1 MRFRVPGYYKQFT
14 CIADRCIDNCCFGGW
29 QIDIDK
35 ETIDYYDTVQG
46 DFGDRLKKYVDKEAG
61 CFTLN
66 NGQCP
71 FLLENNLCEIYKEL
85 GPEHM
90 GLVCTQFPRF
100 TEYYGNI
107 KETGIGMACE
117 EAARIILNDS
127 TPFILEETDIDEE
140 EIWGEYDSSLGQS
153 LFILRD
159 KIMSMLDDTSLSLSD
174 KLCVILDKCDYL
186 QNLINNNN
194 YDEIRK
200 FCSVIDLIKDIKANS
215 LKQDTSTSIITSN
228 DNSKP
233 DNRVIKAIN
242 MKIWWAYLDLEPL
255 NSQWQELSS
264 NAYDYLYENNDEVC
278 CTPYDNYLLEIYL
291 TRLTKY
297 YVYRYMLKA
306 SFDHNLTG
314 KAQLIV
320 SNLIILKDLF
330 IFRKGKDSNQDDEK
344 ILMDIIHIFS
354 RETEYSEDNISDL
367 YDSFIFDDVF
377 SCKSLTNAARGI

>member
-61 CFTLN
+61 CFNLN

-71 FLLENNLCEIYKEL
+71 FLLKNNLCEIYKEL

-278 CTPYDNYLLEIYL
+278 CPPYDNYLLEIYL

>member
-1 MRFRVPGYYKQFT
+1 MKLRVPGYYKQFT

-61 CFTLN
+61 CFNLN

-194 YDEIRK
+194 YNEIRK
-200 FCSVIDLIKDIKANS
+200 FCSDIDLIKDIKASS

-278 CTPYDNYLLEIYL
+278 CPPYDNYLLEIYL

>member
-35 ETIDYYDTVQG
+35 ETIDFYDTVQG

-61 CFTLN
+61 CFNLN

-71 FLLENNLCEIYKEL
+71 FLLKNNLCEIYKEL

-200 FCSVIDLIKDIKANS
+200 FCSVIDLIKDIKASS

-278 CTPYDNYLLEIYL
+278 CPPYDNYLLEIYL

-320 SNLIILKDLF
+320 SNLIILKDIF

-354 RETEYSEDNISDL
+354 REIEYSEDNISDL

>member
-61 CFTLN
+61 CFNLN

-278 CTPYDNYLLEIYL
+278 CPPYDNYLLEIYL

>member
-35 ETIDYYDTVQG
+35 ETIDFYDTVQG

-71 FLLENNLCEIYKEL
+71 FLLKNNLCEIYKEL

-200 FCSVIDLIKDIKANS
+200 FCSVIDLIKDIKASS

-264 NAYDYLYENNDEVC
+264 NAYDYLYENSDEVC
-278 CTPYDNYLLEIYL
+278 CPPYDNYLLEIYL

>member
-35 ETIDYYDTVQG
+35 ETIDFYDTVQG

-61 CFTLN
+61 CFNLN

-71 FLLENNLCEIYKEL
+71 FLLKNNLCEIYKEL

-140 EIWGEYDSSLGQS
+140 EIWGEYDSNLGQS

-255 NSQWQELSS
+255 NNKWQELSS
-264 NAYDYLYENNDEVC
+264 NAYDYLYENSDEVC
-278 CTPYDNYLLEIYL
+278 CPPYDNYLLEIYL

-330 IFRKGKDSNQDDEK
+330 IFRKGKDSNQDDKK

-354 RETEYSEDNISDL
+354 REIEYSEDNISDL

>member
-61 CFTLN
+61 CFNLN

-255 NSQWQELSS
+255 NSQWQELSR
-264 NAYDYLYENNDEVC
+264 NTYDYLYENNDEVC